1 MNITE
6 NRKQYATILA
16 FDMLRGEDFHG
27 LTAKQ
32 ITFLRGVVSRAY
44 PDSRSGGE
52 TSWKTIRWNDGTSE
66 WALSWWSRSGGGGQ
80 LVNVTIG
87 NARDSHR
94 RKTELR
100 ATKLESLER
109 MTKGTA
115 AFVEA
120 LHANGAQFIN
130 MVSHYAE
137 ASRREPSLRRQIQWA
152 EATIAQVEA
161 QRDAAVAVGA

>member
-87 NARDSHR
+87 NARDSLR
-94 RKTELR
+94 SKTELR
-100 ATKLESLER
+100 ATRLESLEDFLR
-109 MTKGTA
+109 GTD

-120 LHANGAQFIN
+120 LHANGKQMLD
-130 MVSHYAE
+130 MVRHYAE